1 MEEEMEVEEEAEE
14 GELVDEDAAVA
25 EEPVVVVVEVLRME
39 AASGRGAV
47 AAGTERLIETG
58 GLLTLVLIVRVY
70 FSVYFNVF
78 GF

>member
-1 MEEEMEVEEEAEE
+1 MEVEEEAEE

-47 AAGTERLIETG
+47 VAGTERLIETG